1 MNKGEEMNMNAFP
14 EQLRAI
20 RKAKGLTQKKLADDC
35 GLAAG
40 TIQQYEL
47 GKRSPTAVN
56 LHKIARA
63 LNVSYGFDEA
73 NEIILYDLTSSLNSN
88 IQLEKERK

>member
-1 MNKGEEMNMNAFP
+1 MNMNAFP
-14 EQLRAI
+14 EQLKAI
-20 RKAKGLTQKKLADDC
+20 RKAKGLTQQKLADIC

-63 LNVSYGFDEA
+63 LNASYGFDESD
-73 NEIILYDLTSSLNSN
+73 EIVLYDSTSSSNSN
-88 IQLEKERK
+88 IQLEDA